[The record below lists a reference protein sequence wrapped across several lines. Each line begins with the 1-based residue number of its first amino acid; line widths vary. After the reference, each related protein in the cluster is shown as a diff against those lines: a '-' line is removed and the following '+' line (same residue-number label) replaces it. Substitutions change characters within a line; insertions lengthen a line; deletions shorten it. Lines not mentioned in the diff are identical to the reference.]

1 MKVRHW
7 VMFALIALAAGFT
20 VFPRASARPGTAP
33 KRTQVGGPTSALVR
47 FVDVAGQAGV
57 TAVNVW
63 GGITKKKLIL
73 ETKGNGV
80 GFLDYDRDGWIDIYL
95 SNGTRLDGFPKG
107 QEPTNHLYHNNHD
120 GTFADVTARSGLG
133 RTGWRTGVCAGDY
146 DNDGWDD
153 LLLSYWGQNQLYH
166 NNGNGTFSD
175 ATERAGL
182 KQSRVRWGTGCA
194 FLDYDR
200 DGFLDL
206 FVANFIEFDPA
217 HALGPG
223 DTVFCYWKGI
233 PVLCGPKGLPGG
245 KNALYHNNRDGTF
258 TDVSESS
265 GIAKRGGN
273 GLGALS
279 YDFDNDGWPDIYVA
293 NDSTPSL
300 LYHNNHD
307 GTFSDVGVQAG
318 VAYSEDGAEQGGMG
332 VAVGDYDA
340 DGWFDIFKTNFADD
354 TPNLYHNNGD
364 GTFTDRIGSSGL
376 GVVTSNVSW
385 GNGFV
390 DVDNDGWKDIFYVN
404 GHVYPEV
411 DLYKTA
417 GSYRQPRLLFRN
429 LGDGRFQNI
438 SAESGPAFERMY
450 SSRGCAFGDF
460 NNDGRVD
467 ILIMNMN
474 EGSSLWR
481 NESQG
486 ENHSLVVKLTGTRT
500 NRSAIGARVRLV
512 TGTHAQ
518 IGEVH
523 SGDSVMS
530 MSDLRLHFGLASAEK
545 ADLLEVRWPV
555 TGAVERF
562 DNVAADQIVYILEGS
577 GIVRTEKFAAPKAKS
592 RPSGGGVR

>member
-1 MKVRHW
+1 MDKLRHW
-7 VMFALIALAAGFT
+7 VALVLTGLAAGVTGFT
-20 VFPRASARPGTAP
+20 QATAP
-33 KRTQVGGPTSALVR
+33 LEMAATRGSPSSPVR
-47 FVDVAGQAGV
+47 FVDIADQAGV

-80 GFLDYDRDGWIDIYL
+80 GFLDYDGDGWIDIYL
-95 SNGTRLDGFPKG
+95 SNGTRLEGFPKG
-107 QEPTNHLYHNNHD
+107 QEPTNHLYHNNRD
-120 GTFADVTARSGLG
+120 GSFSDVTARSGLA
-133 RTGWRTGVCAGDY
+133 RTGWQTGVCSGDY

-153 LLLSYWGQNQLYH
+153 LFLSYWGQNHLYR
-166 NNGNGTFSD
+166 NNGNGTFAD
-175 ATERAGL
+175 VTERAGL

-200 DGFLDL
+200 DGSVDL

-223 DTVFCYWKGI
+223 EAVFCYWKGI
-233 PVLCGPKGLPGG
+233 PVLCGPKGLPAG
-245 KNALYHNNRDGTF
+245 KNVLYHNNRDGTF

-307 GTFSDVGVQAG
+307 GTFSEIGVQAG

-417 GSYRQPRLLFRN
+417 GSYRQPRLLYRN
-429 LGDGRFQNI
+429 LGDGRYQNI
-438 SAESGPAFERMY
+438 SVESGPGFERMY

-460 NNDGRVD
+460 NNDGGAD

-474 EGSSLWR
+474 EPPSLWR

-500 NRSAIGARVRLV
+500 NRSAIGARVRV
-512 TGTHAQ
+512 TTGKHPQ

-530 MSDLRLHFGLASAEK
+530 MSDLRLHFGLGSAKK
-545 ADLLEVRWPV
+545 ADLLEVRWPM

-562 DNVAADQIVYILEGS
+562 ENVAADQIVYILEGS
-577 GIVRTEKFAAPKAKS
+577 GIVRTEKFAAVKVTS
-592 RPSGGGVR
+592 RPSGGRER

>member
-1 MKVRHW
+1 MKVRHG
-7 VMFALIALAAGFT
+7 VVLTLMALGAAFAIFSRETALHGNAQTGT
-20 VFPRASARPGTAP
+20 SPGGTPSAP
-33 KRTQVGGPTSALVR
+33 VR
-47 FVDVAGQAGV
+47 FVDVAEQAGV
-57 TAVNVW
+57 TAVDVW
-63 GGITKKKLIL
+63 GGITKKRLIL

-80 GFLDYDRDGWIDIYL
+80 GFLDYDGDGWVDVYL
-95 SNGTRLDGFPKG
+95 SNGTRLEGFPKG
-107 QEPTNHLYHNNHD
+107 QEPTNHLYRNNRD
-120 GTFADVTARSGLG
+120 GTFTDVTARSGLA
-133 RTGWRTGVCAGDY
+133 RTGWQTGVCAGDY
-146 DNDGWDD
+146 DNDGRDD
-153 LLLSYWGQNQLYH
+153 LLLTYWGQNRLYH
-166 NNGNGTFSD
+166 NTGNGTFTEV
-175 ATERAGL
+175 TERAGL
-182 KQSRVRWGTGCA
+182 KQTRIRWGTGCA

-206 FVANFIEFDPA
+206 FVANFIEFDPS

-223 DTVFCYWKGI
+223 EAVYCHWKGI
-233 PVLCGPKGLPGG
+233 PVLCGPKGLPSG
-245 KNALYHNNRDGTF
+245 KNVLYHNNRDGTF
-258 TDVSESS
+258 TDVSEPS
-265 GIAKRGGN
+265 GITQRGGN

-300 LYHNNHD
+300 LYRNNHD
-307 GTFSDVGVQAG
+307 GTFSEIGVQAG

-364 GTFTDRIGSSGL
+364 GTFTDRVGSSGL
-376 GVVTSNVSW
+376 GVLTSHVSW
-385 GNGFV
+385 GNGFI
-390 DVDNDGWKDIFYVN
+390 DADNDGWKDIFYVN

-438 SAESGPAFERMY
+438 SAESGPAFERLS
-450 SSRGCAFGDF
+450 SSRGCALGDF

-467 ILIMNMN
+467 VLIMNMN
-474 EGSSLWR
+474 EPPSLWR
-481 NESQG
+481 NESPG
-486 ENHSLVVKLTGTRT
+486 ANHALLLKLTGART
-500 NRSAIGARVRLV
+500 NRSAIGARVRVV
-512 TGTHAQ
+512 TGRHSQ

-530 MSDLRLHFGLASAEK
+530 MSDLRLHFGLGAAQK
-545 ADLLEVRWPV
+545 ADLVEVRWPV

-562 DNVAADQIVYILEGS
+562 ENVAADQIVYIQEGA
-577 GIVRTEKFAAPKAKS
+577 GIVRSEKFAAPAIKS
-592 RPSGGGVR
+592 SSSRRRGP